1 MQLSLTSSHRG
12 FTLIELI
19 VGMTVF
25 AIGLAGILALLGT
38 TFSSARYSSH
48 EVVVAGLLREQI
60 ELVKNIRDTN
70 LTNYVPWDKVLIW
83 ATDTTWTGGIYTI
96 ENNYTTDIAS
106 YSSDGEIDVWPVSVE
121 RLDIFPTETLDRWN
135 RTRLSLD
142 ERWRYTHAVTG
153 SGTAYASYIIV
164 SPLGYTGSTG
174 LVPIVRDGQSQGWII
189 DARVIVKTGNTTRE
203 YDAKTMITDWVK

>member
-70 LTNYVPWDKVLIW
+70 LTNYVPWDKVLI
-83 ATDTTWTGGIYTI
+83 
-96 ENNYTTDIAS
+96 
-106 YSSDGEIDVWPVSVE
+106 
-121 RLDIFPTETLDRWN
+121 
-135 RTRLSLD
+135 
-142 ERWRYTHAVTG
+142 
-153 SGTAYASYIIV
+153 
-164 SPLGYTGSTG
+164 
-174 LVPIVRDGQSQGWII
+174 
-189 DARVIVKTGNTTRE
+189 
-203 YDAKTMITDWVK
+203 